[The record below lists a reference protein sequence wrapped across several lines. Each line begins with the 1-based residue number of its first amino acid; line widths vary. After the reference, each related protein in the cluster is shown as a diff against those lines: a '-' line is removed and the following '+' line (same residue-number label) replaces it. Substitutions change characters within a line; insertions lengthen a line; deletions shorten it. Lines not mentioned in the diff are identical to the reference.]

1 MGGQKLYLLG
11 DGDLKKLEDQMVLN
25 DFGLSEIV
33 KHGFLMRFGLQNSL
47 VKIFFKTLTGKIVP
61 IEIKLSDTVATLKAK
76 YQDKEG
82 VPPDQ
87 QRIIFEEMQL
97 LEDGRTLQDNN
108 IQNESTL
115 RMALR
120 LGGS

>member
-108 IQNESTL
+108 IQNGSTL
-115 RMALR
+115 HMVLR